1 MPMSNYLRNK
11 VLDHVNGKA
20 AFTMPTTVY
29 VAALTSASTV
39 SGPGTEVSATSTGY
53 ARQAITA
60 TMAVASTGTTSN
72 SAMISFGPATAAWG
86 TITDFA
92 VFDAAAAGNMLWFG
106 SVSASKTIASADYFQ
121 FAAGQFQLS
130 LS

>member
-11 VLDHVNGKA
+11 LLDHANGKT
-20 AFTMPTTVY
+20 AFPMPTTVY
-29 VAALTSASTV
+29 VAALTSASSV
-39 SGPGTEVSATSTGY
+39 SGPGTEVSTAGTGY

-60 TMAVASTGTTSN
+60 TMSAGTSGTSSN
-72 SAMISFGPATAAWG
+72 SGTISFGPATAPWG
-86 TITDFA
+86 TLTDFA
-92 VFDAAAAGNMLWFG
+92 VFDAATAGNMLWFG
-106 SVSASKTIASADYFQ
+106 PLSASKTIASADYFQ

>member
-11 VLDHVNGKA
+11 LLDHANGKT

-29 VAALTSASTV
+29 LAALTSASSV
-39 SGPGTEVSATSTGY
+39 SGPGTEVSTASTGY

-60 TMAVASTGTTSN
+60 TLSAASSGSSSN
-72 SAMISFGPATAAWG
+72 SGTVTFGPASSAWG

-92 VFDAAAAGNMLWFG
+92 VFDAATAGNMLWFG
-106 SVSASKTIASADYFQ
+106 TLGASKTIASADQLQ

>member
-11 VLDHVNGKA
+11 VLDHVNGKT

-29 VAALTSASTV
+29 VAALTSPSTV
-39 SGPGTEVSATSTGY
+39 SGPGTEVSTASTGY

-60 TMAVASTGTTSN
+60 TMSAASAGSSSN
-72 SAMISFGPATAAWG
+72 GSTVNFGPATAAWG

-92 VFDAAAAGNMLWFG
+92 VFDAATAGNMLWFG

>member
-11 VLDHVNGKA
+11 LLDHANGKTT
-20 AFTMPTTVY
+20 FTMPTTVY
-29 VAALTSASTV
+29 LAALTSASSV
-39 SGPGTEVSATSTGY
+39 SGPGTEVSTTSTGY

-60 TMAVASTGTTSN
+60 TMSAASAGSSSNGGTVT
-72 SAMISFGPATAAWG
+72 FGPATAAWG

-106 SVSASKTIASADYFQ
+106 TLSASKTIASADQLQ
-121 FAAGQFQLS
+121 FAAGQFSLS